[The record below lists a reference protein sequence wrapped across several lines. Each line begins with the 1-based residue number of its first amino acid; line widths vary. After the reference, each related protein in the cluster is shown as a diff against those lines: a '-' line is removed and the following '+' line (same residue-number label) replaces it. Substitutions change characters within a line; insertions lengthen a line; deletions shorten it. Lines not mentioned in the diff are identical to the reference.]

1 MDAPPPNLHRPL
13 PLLMENKNKKKQQK
27 KKKKKMG
34 SNTKTPFSAQE
45 TVLKARQATMAMATS
60 RRYENPGKTHGKWRV
75 LGEWVVTGQ
84 RNCV

>member
-1 MDAPPPNLHRPL
+1 
-13 PLLMENKNKKKQQK
+13 
-27 KKKKKMG
+27 MG